1 MYYSRVSE
9 LCTKTVKIME
19 KGKSKT
25 EDEKTGELPS
35 LYDQLKFH
43 KGQYLSIYIF
53 YRVIRVLKTNTQL
66 RNTQN

>member
-25 EDEKTGELPS
+25 EDEKTGELPC

-43 KGQYLSIYIF
+43 KGQYLSVYIF
-53 YRVIRVLKTNTQL
+53 LSCNPGFED
-66 RNTQN
+66 